1 MAPES
6 ASFLGEANEVEM
18 SKRVIVVGGGAAG
31 MTAALAVAQ
40 AGGKATLITSAIG
53 GGSSPWAQGGVAA
66 AVGPDDSPAQHLAD
80 TIACGGGL
88 VDEEA
93 ARLLTE
99 EAPAR
104 IADLVAVGVPFD
116 REPDGSFALGLEG
129 GHHRRRIIHAGGGAT
144 GWHIVRSL
152 ANVVLATPDIS
163 VLEGP
168 SVTAIRTR
176 AGRATGV
183 EIVWP
188 DGIDGVLEGPVVLAT
203 GGCAGLYRRSTNPAA
218 VNGGGIALAWQAGA
232 ALADLEFVQFHPT
245 ALDLPVAEMGH
256 KALLLTEALRGEG
269 AYLLDAHERRFLAE
283 GPLAHPLA
291 ELAPRDVV
299 ARAIHHARQ
308 DGPVYLSLRH
318 VDPDHVRARF
328 PNLVALLRPFGLDL
342 ATDLLPVAPAA
353 HYLMGGVWSDVQGAS
368 TLPGLYVAGEVAC
381 TGVQGANRLASNSLL
396 ECLVFG
402 RRAGLAALEGA
413 LPSGFDELLNRGYA
427 IDAEPPVPA
436 ADRVTA
442 EALGELLDHYL
453 GVIRDEA
460 GIVEALARLPEK
472 DAGVVARRIALGA
485 WLRRESRGAHF
496 RTDHPQPVE
505 AWRGRIVQ
513 RLGQAPHFVPVRA
526 AVTVGGRA

>member
-1 MAPES
+1 
-6 ASFLGEANEVEM
+6 M

-31 MTAALAVAQ
+31 MTAALAVAN
-40 AGGKATLITSAIG
+40 AGGKVTLITSAIG

-66 AVGPDDSPAQHLAD
+66 AVGPDDSPDQHFLD
-80 TIACGGGL
+80 TLACGAGL
-88 VDEEA
+88 VDEAA
-93 ARLLTE
+93 ARVLTE

-104 IADLVAVGVPFD
+104 IADLLAAGVPFD
-116 REPDGSFALGLEG
+116 REPDGSLALGLEG

-168 SVTAIRTR
+168 SVTAIRTH

-183 EIVWP
+183 ELVWP

-203 GGCAGLYRRSTNPAA
+203 GGCAGLYGRSTNPGT
-218 VNGGGIALAWQAGA
+218 VNGGGIGLAWQAGA

-245 ALDLPVAEMGH
+245 ALDLPAADMGH

-269 AYLLDAHERRFLAE
+269 GQLLDSRGRRFLAE

-291 ELAPRDVV
+291 ELAPRDIV
-299 ARAIHHARQ
+299 ARAIHYARQ

-318 VDPDHVRARF
+318 VDPDHIRARF
-328 PNLVALLRPFGLDL
+328 PNLVALLKPLGLDL

-353 HYLMGGVWSDVQGAS
+353 HYVMGGVWSDLHGA
-368 TLPGLYVAGEVAC
+368 TTVPGLYVAGEVAC
-381 TGVQGANRLASNSLL
+381 TGVHGANRLASNSLL

-402 RRAGLAALEGA
+402 RRAGLAALEGVQ
-413 LPSGFDELLNRGYA
+413 PDGFDDMLNRGVA
-427 IDAEPPVPA
+427 LEADPPLPA
-436 ADRVTA
+436 DEGVSGA
-442 EALGELLDHYL
+442 ALGEILDHNL

-460 GIVEALARLPEK
+460 GIVEALARLAE
-472 DAGVVARRIALGA
+472 DGNGVVARRIALGA

-496 RTDHPQPVE
+496 RVDYPEPVE
-505 AWRGRIVQ
+505 AWRGRIIQQ
-513 RLGQAPHFVPVRA
+513 RGQPPHFAPVRA
-526 AVTVGGRA
+526 AVAAGERA